1 MTEHNFVEEWISV
14 GDLEVDPGIQRAH
27 LDLRKIERM
36 VANFNPAALGVIT
49 VSQRNRVTKIVLDGM
64 HRRQTVSLVTDN
76 TGKLLCH
83 VFKGLTRAEEAQM
96 FLDLN
101 NGNPVSLLDKF
112 AVRLVAED
120 PVALEIDKMTKAYGW
135 TIGNSNKQGCIQCV
149 GTVEKIYRTSV
160 KEEAEPNWLQMALM
174 LATHAWGN
182 DKDGVQ
188 AAILDGLASV
198 VAVYGSDLDVQVL
211 ERRLKVYQGGPLG
224 LLTDGQQ
231 LAALKKGRN
240 AMGVAEQIVDWYNKG
255 VRQNRKLSAWRR
267 RS

>member
-49 VSQRNRVTKIVLDGM
+49 VSQRNRLTKIVLDGM

-120 PVALEIDKMTKAYGW
+120 PVALEIDKMTKAYG
-135 TIGNSNKQGCIQCV
+135 
-149 GTVEKIYRTSV
+149 
-160 KEEAEPNWLQMALM
+160 
-174 LATHAWGN
+174 
-182 DKDGVQ
+182 
-188 AAILDGLASV
+188 
-198 VAVYGSDLDVQVL
+198 
-211 ERRLKVYQGGPLG
+211 
-224 LLTDGQQ
+224 
-231 LAALKKGRN
+231 
-240 AMGVAEQIVDWYNKG
+240 
-255 VRQNRKLSAWRR
+255 
-267 RS
+267 